1 MLKYPCFE
9 RKYNMDKDL
18 EIKLYEKLGVK
29 FFKKIIM
36 LIYKV
41 IIKTICLLKKSQEKD
56 DVIKYQTNYSIGAI
70 NSVDDLKRFKKNLYF
85 NSSIHI
91 IALIPCITVLFIATS
106 IFTTINAII
115 CTIINI
121 YCIILQ
127 RYNYIRLDNTISKAT
142 TLENKQKSTLQE
154 SIIEEKL
161 TKDISISIL
170 EKSKE
175 EKQISFEEFLNVAS
189 VKELKDFQTYLLNA
203 KKNITEDQTTNYYPS
218 AYYSFGQKQVLALSL
233 KKTKPKH

>member
-1 MLKYPCFE
+1 MC
-9 RKYNMDKDL
+9 KDL
-18 EIKLYEKLGVK
+18 EIKIYEKLGVK
-29 FFKKIIM
+29 YFKKITM

-91 IALIPCITVLFIATS
+91 IALIPCITALFIATS

-121 YCIILQ
+121 LY
-127 RYNYIRLDNTISKAT
+127 YFT
-142 TLENKQKSTLQE
+142 TL
-154 SIIEEKL
+154 
-161 TKDISISIL
+161 
-170 EKSKE
+170 
-175 EKQISFEEFLNVAS
+175 
-189 VKELKDFQTYLLNA
+189 
-203 KKNITEDQTTNYYPS
+203 
-218 AYYSFGQKQVLALSL
+218 
-233 KKTKPKH
+233 

>member
-1 MLKYPCFE
+1 
-9 RKYNMDKDL
+9 MDKDL
-18 EIKLYEKLGVK
+18 EIKIYEKLGVK
-29 FFKKIIM
+29 YFKKITM

-70 NSVDDLKRFKKNLYF
+70 NSIDDLKRFKKNLYF

-91 IALIPCITVLFIATS
+91 IALIPCITALFIATS

-142 TLENKQKSTLQE
+142 TLENKQKSCR
-154 SIIEEKL
+154 
-161 TKDISISIL
+161 
-170 EKSKE
+170 
-175 EKQISFEEFLNVAS
+175 F
-189 VKELKDFQTYLLNA
+189 VKHK
-203 KKNITEDQTTNYYPS
+203 
-218 AYYSFGQKQVLALSL
+218 
-233 KKTKPKH
+233 